1 LFGNVHWVVGT
12 IVGVFHKTKDEGAT
26 MNEQVNST
34 MSKVVFLAQLFSV
47 LFIWVFVCVI
57 TVWIVNLIQLSLE
70 LNDAPGASVGIS
82 IVAIPVF
89 ITLASVL
96 TYVFVGL
103 QREKSP
109 TSTTEEK

>member
-1 LFGNVHWVVGT
+1 
-12 IVGVFHKTKDEGAT
+12 
-26 MNEQVNST
+26 MNEQLNST
-34 MSKVVFLAQLFSV
+34 KGKVVFLAQLFSV
-47 LFIWVFVCVI
+47 LFIWIFVCVI
-57 TVWIVNLIQLSLE
+57 TLWIINLILLSIE
-70 LNDAPGASVGIS
+70 LNDAPGASVAIS

-103 QREKSP
+103 QREKHQ